1 MAVERYYK
9 RSVCSAG
16 DSPCWSIRIH
26 VQTLVQLLS
35 EVVRAWVQCRLL
47 CAVHLR
53 GYRVQR
59 SVGGLLV
66 TAQICGAASCI
77 NLRHSSICEEVC
89 FSLSLCSR
97 SLLSHWLCLLLRLS
111 FVRRSLSWYSRF
123 CSLSSLSQIL
133 ILRIFRSFLSLLLV
147 IV

>member
-66 TAQICGAASCI
+66 TAQLCGAASCI
-77 NLRHSSICEEVC
+77 NLRHSSISEEVC
-89 FSLSLCSR
+89 FSLCIVWN
-97 SLLSHWLCLLLRLS
+97 H
-111 FVRRSLSWYSRF
+111 
-123 CSLSSLSQIL
+123 
-133 ILRIFRSFLSLLLV
+133 LLV
-147 IV
+147 DFKEVYSLFIPVVYSDYVIALHQLC